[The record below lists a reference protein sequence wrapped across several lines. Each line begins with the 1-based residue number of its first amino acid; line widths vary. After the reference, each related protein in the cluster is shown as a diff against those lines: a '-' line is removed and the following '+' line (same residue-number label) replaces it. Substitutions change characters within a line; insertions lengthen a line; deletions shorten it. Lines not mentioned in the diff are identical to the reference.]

1 MLSGHTGLVNSAAF
15 SPDDRRIV
23 TASNDKTARLWDDKT
38 GTALATLSG
47 HTSWVLS
54 AAFSPDGARVVTG
67 SQDGTARLWDAN
79 TGAGLAT
86 LSGHRGKVNSVA
98 FSPDGTRVVTAS
110 QDGNVRLW
118 DGITGVMLATL
129 SGHTGEVW
137 GAAFSPDGTQVVTAS
152 QDSTAR
158 IWQLDPLVLM
168 PAERRRDYVCR
179 ERLIGA
185 QSFNYAEMQDPIL
198 REREDLRNPCDRAG
212 PLSFA
217 YYWRAT
223 QSLAATIRSAFAR

>member
-1 MLSGHTGLVNSAAF
+1 MPRCSPNPYATTGAALAMLSGHTGLVNSAAF

-38 GTALATLSG
+38 GTALATFSG

-54 AAFSPDGARVVTG
+54 
-67 SQDGTARLWDAN
+67 
-79 TGAGLAT
+79 
-86 LSGHRGKVNSVA
+86 
-98 FSPDGTRVVTAS
+98 
-110 QDGNVRLW
+110 
-118 DGITGVMLATL
+118 
-129 SGHTGEVW
+129 
-137 GAAFSPDGTQVVTAS
+137 AAFSPDGTQVVTAS